1 MADTSVSSGAENP
14 EGETPNQRQA
24 RLRREKRQK
33 KMAEQG
39 EDRLAKIKA
48 LNGGVAPP
56 EEALGGPVAGGPKA
70 ATVED
75 PDEVDIDTVSGAG
88 TPSGRATNAQSN
100 PLAAAMLQQ
109 QQAQQNAGDEDPM
122 VKMMQQLQSMMG
134 SMGGGDPNNPNQ
146 QPELPPM
153 LQNMLKGGAKGQEA
167 VKQPATGSAYVW
179 RITHAIFAFAL
190 AIYITMTSTFNGSA
204 LSRSQSVYDEQTA
217 YNLGPRLFWMFA
229 TAELL
234 LQSTRYFLEGGK
246 LQGGGPL
253 ATVANSGFVP
263 EPYAHY
269 IRVVG
274 RYIAIAQTIFADVMV
289 VVFVFGCF
297 SWYRGMAIA

>member
-1 MADTSVSSGAENP
+1 MADTAVSSGAEGP

-75 PDEVDIDTVSGAG
+75 PDEVDIDTVSGTG
-88 TPSGRATNAQSN
+88 TPSGRVTNAQSN

-153 LQNMLKGGAKGQEA
+153 LQNMLKAGAQGQEA
-167 VKQPATGSAYVW
+167 AKEPATGSAYVW
-179 RITHAIFAFAL
+179 RITHAIFAFTL

-204 LSRSQSVYDEQTA
+204 ISRSQSVYDEETG
-217 YNLGPRLFWMFA
+217 YGFGPRLFWMFA

-289 VVFVFGCF
+289 VVFVFGCI
-297 SWYRGMAIA
+297 SWYRGMETA